1 MKALIL
7 AGAFAAASVLAG
19 PAMAAGD
26 AAAGKA
32 KAAACGTCHGAD
44 GHGTQMG
51 PKLAGLNEAT
61 FVQAMQDYASGK
73 RAHVMMKMQAAKL
86 SAQDDADLAAYYATL
101 K

>member
-7 AGAFAAASVLAG
+7 AGAFAAAAVIAA

-32 KAAACGTCHGAD
+32 KAAACNTCHGAN
-44 GHGTQMG
+44 GEGTKMG
-51 PKLAGLNEAT
+51 PKLAGMNEAA

-73 RAHVMMKMQAAKL
+73 RAHAMMKMQAAKM
-86 SAQDDADLAAYYATL
+86 SPEDNANLAAYYATL

>member
-1 MKALIL
+1 MKALFL

-26 AAAGKA
+26 AAAGKS
-32 KAAACGTCHGAD
+32 KATACNTCHGAT
-44 GHGTQMG
+44 GQGTQMG
-51 PKLAGLNEAT
+51 PKLAGMNEAA

-73 RAHVMMKMQAAKL
+73 RAHAMMKMQAAKL